1 MNTRTKK
8 APLSYD
14 ERVEH
19 RLSRLSED
27 IADCIRALKG
37 DMLQRDLAEQVGKS
51 SSTVS
56 NHLSGGV
63 NLTLRTIAEYEAAL
77 DSEVVGVFQLERKK
91 RRRRRSASGKR
102 RVSDRRRALND
113 IDPATRRLHR
123 LLTDVSARLGQVLDS
138 REDLTQ
144 QDLAE
149 CMGKDASYVSRVL
162 GGGVNL
168 TLKTIAQ
175 FEEALDDRVIC
186 VVDPLHRGQ
195 AKGQFSVYTSMR
207 PSSDG
212 GHYVDVPRAVTGAVT
227 GYVER
232 KQKKKGRARQD
243 LEEMEPLSQA
253 A

>member
-1 MNTRTKK
+1 MSTRAKT

-14 ERVEH
+14 ERVEE
-19 RLSRLSED
+19 RLVRLSEAIPD
-27 IADCIRALKG
+27 RIRALKG
-37 DMLQRDLAEQVGKS
+37 DTLQRELAEQVGKS

-63 NLTLRTIAEYEAAL
+63 NLTLRTIAEYEGAL
-77 DSEVVGVFQLERKK
+77 DGEVVQVPQLERPK
-91 RRRRRSASGKR
+91 RRRRRSASGTR
-102 RVSDRRRALND
+102 RVSDQRRALND

-123 LLTDVSARLGQVLDS
+123 LLTDVSARIGQVLDA

-144 QDLAE
+144 QALAE
-149 CMGKDASYVSRVL
+149 RMGKDASYVSRVL

-175 FEEALDDRVIC
+175 FEEALGDRVIC

-195 AKGQFSVYTSMR
+195 AKGQFSVYASMR

-227 GYVER
+227 GYLER
-232 KQKKKGRARQD
+232 KQQEEGQAQQNLD
-243 LEEMEPLSQA
+243 EMEPLSQA